1 MSEEELDLSYELLDV
16 IRAKV
21 GEVGL
26 RRFIKDFAVYCN
38 AILSD
43 SSDEE
48 YIEVDDSLS
57 ESTEA
62 SDDSEIQSVEV
73 EEEYTTEVDNE
84 GFLSLKECEVVNQK

>member
-26 RRFIKDFAVYCN
+26 RRFIKDFADYCN

-73 EEEYTTEVDNE
+73 EEEYTTEVDN
-84 GFLSLKECEVVNQK
+84 